1 MHNRSIPKYG
11 RYFAART
18 RAILRITAVLVT
30 ICPFNACGSNSA
42 KQLDNRRSALKPLLG
57 QDATRD
63 TSTSATSAG
72 SNDIFNSAPSCG
84 KSYAPG
90 RSSLHLL
97 STEEYDNTTSD
108 LFFTS
113 TMASKIAIF
122 ESAPKGQTGFASDTG
137 NFPLTALTVSKYWDA
152 ATALADELI
161 KSKGKAN
168 GAYAAVAPCAVDQ
181 AAVAPTCSAAVI
193 RSLGL
198 RAWRRPLTDSGATSE
213 VARLQA
219 IVNAAGSFD
228 EGLIALVQALLISP
242 NFLFLGITSDESA
255 TAGASFPLSQHQLAS
270 RLSYYLWGTTPDT
283 ELLELA
289 GNGALASEAT
299 LSAQVER
306 LLRSPRAN
314 HISKAILN
322 DWVGA
327 DTLVDMVTP
336 SLNSALKASMIRET
350 ELLIQDIV
358 QGDKSLINLT
368 AAKYSYMNKALADHY
383 GLPFGGANPAQYAAV
398 DLSQT
403 PRHGVLSQASF
414 LLATAGS
421 TTETRPVKRGQALAN
436 NWTCSDVPPPP
447 PGVPPL
453 DSTKLPANATP
464 RQTLEV
470 HTNNPACAGCHKVL
484 DPLGLGFE
492 SFDSFGKWRTTYD
505 ALAQAPIDSSG
516 EFSDGFKFKNTEEM
530 LSYLATSSTVKT
542 CMTRKMLELA
552 VSRRART
559 TADQCV
565 SKEIGQA
572 ALSDTSKFSDLIKMI
587 VLSRQFGMQSG
598 ATP

>member
-1 MHNRSIPKYG
+1 MHHRLIPKYA
-11 RYFAART
+11 RYFAGRT
-18 RAILRITAVLVT
+18 SALLGISAVLL
-30 ICPFNACGSNSA
+30 IGSPLISCGRSPT
-42 KQLDNRRSALKPLLG
+42 KQADFRRSPLKPLLG
-57 QDATRD
+57 QDATSA
-63 TSTSATSAG
+63 TSTSGA
-72 SNDIFNSAPSCG
+72 DIFNSVPSCG

-97 STEEYDNTTSD
+97 STEEYDNTTAD
-108 LFFTS
+108 LLFTS
-113 TMASKIAIF
+113 TKASKLAIF
-122 ESAPKGQTGFASDTG
+122 EAAPKGQTGFVSDTG
-137 NFPLTALTVSKYWDA
+137 NFPLTALTVSKYWTA
-152 ATALADELI
+152 ATALADELV

-168 GAYAAVAPCAVDQ
+168 SAYAAVAPCAVDQ
-181 AAVAPTCSAAVI
+181 ASVAPSCSAAVI

-198 RAWRRPLTDSGATSE
+198 RAWRRPLTDTGATSE

-219 IVNAAGSFD
+219 IMNAAGSFD
-228 EGLIALVQALLISP
+228 DGLKALVQALLISP
-242 NFLFLGITSDESA
+242 NFLFLSITSDQSTIA
-255 TAGASFPLSQHQLAS
+255 DVAFPLSQYQLAS
-270 RLSYYLWGTTPDT
+270 RLSYYLWGTTPDA

-289 GNGALASEAT
+289 GNGALANEAT
-299 LSAQVER
+299 LTAQVER
-306 LLRSPRAN
+306 LLRNPRASYL
-314 HISKAILN
+314 SKAILN

-327 DTLVDMVTP
+327 DTLIDMVTP
-336 SLNSALKASMIRET
+336 SLPSTLKAAMIRET

-358 QGDKSLINLT
+358 QGDKSLLNLT

-383 GLPFGGANPAQYAAV
+383 GLPFTGTDPAQYAAI

-403 PRHGVLSQASF
+403 PRHGILSQASF

-421 TTETRPVKRGQALAN
+421 TSETRPVKRGQALAN

-453 DSTKLPANATP
+453 DSTKLPPNATP

-470 HTNNPACAGCHKVL
+470 HTKNPACAGCHKVL
-484 DPLGLGFE
+484 DPLGLGLE

-552 VSRRART
+552 LYRRARS

-565 SKEIGQA
+565 SQEIGQA
-572 ALSDTSKFSDLIKMI
+572 ALTDTSKFSDLVKMI
-587 VLSRQFGMQSG
+587 VLSRQFGMQTG
-598 ATP
+598 AAP